1 MDDEKQL
8 EVQVL
13 PGPRRAATRRV
24 FSTEE
29 KRAIVE
35 ETYKP
40 GSSVSLVARQYSL
53 SPSLVFRWRKLMDDG
68 SMSGLGAGEPV
79 VPEAQRA
86 PEAPARAEA
95 ARASLDRTRAGPAE
109 HFLTAGP
116 TAARPAADRTRVGRQ
131 PRELPRGLR
140 AVTRRVARARTLA
153 RTADCQPA
161 VRSGR
166 RRQRAE

>member
-53 SPSLVFRWRKLMDDG
+53 SPSLVELPPANRTGSSGCVKPSVLARGPHVQASMRMDLVVIVDPCG
-68 SMSGLGAGEPV
+68 ELLHDGLGI
-79 VPEAQRA
+79 
-86 PEAPARAEA
+86 
-95 ARASLDRTRAGPAE
+95 
-109 HFLTAGP
+109 
-116 TAARPAADRTRVGRQ
+116 
-131 PRELPRGLR
+131 
-140 AVTRRVARARTLA
+140 
-153 RTADCQPA
+153 
-161 VRSGR
+161 
-166 RRQRAE
+166 